1 MSELELSL
9 FRQRSQ
15 EALRQKARR
24 GALFLRVATGYVE
37 AGRDR
42 IGKATADF
50 GPEVV
55 INPPPSRACA
65 GAVLTLDAVCTALLD
80 ALFREDKL
88 RNEASVGQAALKVE

>member
-1 MSELELSL
+1 MSARLLS
-9 FRQRSQ
+9 S
-15 EALRQKARR
+15 
-24 GALFLRVATGYVE
+24 T
-37 AGRDR
+37 
-42 IGKATADF
+42 TADF

-88 RNEASVGQAALKVE
+88 RNEASVGQAALKVVQAHREVVVLYYWLPSNLPKPG